1 MEEGRVWRITR
12 AAAISWGVAVA
23 AVTAVIL
30 LQQFGPWPDARLPA
44 DETARQLK
52 AQLGVEWTFSCTR
65 QEADET
71 IPADID
77 YYCHPSRPEEVGYFV
92 DTDRASIE
100 IVSVTG

>member
-12 AAAISWGVAVA
+12 AAAIFWGVAVA

-30 LQQFGPWPDARLPA
+30 LQQFGPWPDTRLPA

-77 YYCHPSRPEEVGYFV
+77 YYCQPSRPEEVGYFV
-92 DTDRASIE
+92 DTDRARIE